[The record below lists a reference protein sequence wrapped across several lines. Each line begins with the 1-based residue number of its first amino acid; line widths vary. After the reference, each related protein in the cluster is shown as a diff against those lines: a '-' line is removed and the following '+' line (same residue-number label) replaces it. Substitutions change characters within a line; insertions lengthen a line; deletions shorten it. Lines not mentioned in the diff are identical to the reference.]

1 MKIEKINENQIRC
14 TLTRA
19 DLAERKLKL
28 SELTYGSEKA
38 RNLFQD
44 MMRQAAYELGFE
56 ADDIPLMIE
65 AIPSSSDS
73 IVLIITKVEDPDEL
87 DTRFSRFSP
96 SPQGE
101 NADRRRASMLERLRK
116 LEGAD
121 EFMDILRHMKDD
133 SAKTAGTETVV
144 PEEEEKKPD
153 TEETPSVRFFSFATL
168 DSAIR
173 ACHFLLPMY
182 HGSNSLYKDTAE
194 NIYILVLTRA
204 KHTAADFVRICNM
217 LSEYGSQE
225 KGNSATLAYLE
236 EHCELTAGP
245 DAVSVLGSL

>member
-121 EFMDILRHMKDD
+121 ECLDILRHMKDD
-133 SAKTAGTETVV
+133 SAKTAGTETAV

-173 ACHFLLPMY
+173 A
-182 HGSNSLYKDTAE
+182 NSLYKDTAE